1 MEEKP
6 EEITTDSGNIVE
18 RNPDGTFKEGHSKL
32 GGKQSGTRDF
42 ATDFDEV
49 VKDIAK
55 ENNLTVSD
63 VRKVL
68 LKQAYK
74 QAKDGNYSFY
84 KDIHDRVYGQA
95 VRKNEIS
102 GKNGELLQIIVPQA
116 VVESFNIHATNQE
129 TGRSNTE

>member
-1 MEEKP
+1 MEENNEK
-6 EEITTDSGNIVE
+6 IVE
-18 RNPDGTFKEGHSKL
+18 NSYTDPITGKFKPGNP
-32 GGKQSGTRDF
+32 GGGRTPGTRDF

-84 KDIHDRVYGQA
+84 KDIHDRVYGKPQEKIDHTTNGKDLPTPIMQITRD
-95 VRKNEIS
+95 VLTNDSNE
-102 GKNGELLQIIVPQA
+102 
-116 VVESFNIHATNQE
+116 
-129 TGRSNTE
+129 

>member
-1 MEEKP
+1 MEEIRKENSINTGKDP
-6 EEITTDSGNIVE
+6 KTGQFLPGNKFTPLDKVG
-18 RNPDGTFKEGHSKL
+18 RPA
-32 GGKQSGTRDF
+32 GTRDF

-49 VKDIAK
+49 VRDIAK

-95 VRKNEIS
+95 KQPVEHSGGVVLFADKETKN
-102 GKNGELLQIIVPQA
+102 A
-116 VVESFNIHATNQE
+116 VDTLIEDFIK
-129 TGRSNTE
+129 

>member
-1 MEEKP
+1 MGENRKENSINTGKDP
-6 EEITTDSGNIVE
+6 KTGQFLPGN
-18 RNPDGTFKEGHSKL
+18 KL
-32 GGKQSGTRDF
+32 TPLDKVGRPAGTRDF

-95 VRKNEIS
+95 TQKQEIKADVEIT
-102 GKNGELLQIIVPQA
+102 GGLTPDEKEKLL
-116 VVESFNIHATNQE
+116 NLLK
-129 TGRSNTE
+129 

>member
-1 MEEKP
+1 MEENTEIIP
-6 EEITTDSGNIVE
+6 EEQEII
-18 RNPDGTFKEGHSKL
+18 RNPDGTFVKGVSGNPK
-32 GGKQSGTRDF
+32 GRTAGTRDF

-55 ENNLTVSD
+55 ENNITVSD

-95 VRKNEIS
+95 KNTTDITTGGEKLPIS
-102 GKNGELLQIIVPQA
+102 INIINPNGN
-116 VVESFNIHATNQE
+116 NIQ
-129 TGRSNTE
+129 SN

>member
-1 MEEKP
+1 MEENNEIIP
-6 EEITTDSGNIVE
+6 EEQGKI
-18 RNPDGTFKEGHSKL
+18 RNPDGTFVKGISGNPK
-32 GGKQSGTRDF
+32 GRTVGTRDF

-95 VRKNEIS
+95 SQKTETTIIIPDKQSKEKVEQAIDS
-102 GKNGELLQIIVPQA
+102 YFNG
-116 VVESFNIHATNQE
+116 
-129 TGRSNTE
+129 

>member
-1 MEEKP
+1 MAKDT
-6 EEITTDSGNIVE
+6 EITEKNGYESGKDPVTGRFVE
-18 RNPDGTFKEGHSKL
+18 GNP
-32 GGKQSGTRDF
+32 GGGRPKGTRDF

-55 ENNLTVSD
+55 ENNMTVSD

-95 VRKNEIS
+95 KSTNDVNVNGSLTIQFANDFNKNVNTTPKTIGS
-102 GKNGELLQIIVPQA
+102 
-116 VVESFNIHATNQE
+116 NQE
-129 TGRSNTE
+129 

>member
-1 MEEKP
+1 MEENQEQQVENKP
-6 EEITTDSGNIVE
+6 ERDELGRLLPGHTA
-18 RNPDGTFKEGHSKL
+18 NPNGRTK
-32 GGKQSGTRDF
+32 GTRDF

-95 VRKNEIS
+95 VSKNEHT
-102 GKNGELLQIIVPQA
+102 GKNGEPLQIIVPQA
-116 VVESFNIHATNQE
+116 VAESFNIKPSESHTE
-129 TGRSNTE
+129 TGGSNTQ

>member
-1 MEEKP
+1 MPFTKNDP
-6 EEITTDSGNIVE
+6 NI
-18 RNPDGTFKEGHSKL
+18 NKEGRPKGS
-32 GGKQSGTRDF
+32 RDF

-95 VRKNEIS
+95 QSKTDITSGGQPIQWNEE
-102 GKNGELLQIIVPQA
+102 KTYLNETQLK
-116 VVESFNIHATNQE
+116 TN
-129 TGRSNTE
+129 TSS

>member
-1 MEEKP
+1 MEEIR
-6 EEITTDSGNIVE
+6 EEQEII
-18 RNPDGTFKEGHSKL
+18 RNEDGTFVKGVSGNPAGRTK
-32 GGKQSGTRDF
+32 GTRDF

-84 KDIHDRVYGQA
+84 KDIHDRVYGSATQKINIDA
-95 VRKNEIS
+95 DVRTDDGLTAEQKEALL
-102 GKNGELLQIIVPQA
+102 ELLK
-116 VVESFNIHATNQE
+116 
-129 TGRSNTE
+129 

>member
-1 MEEKP
+1 MEKNR
-6 EEITTDSGNIVE
+6 EEQEII
-18 RNPDGTFKEGHSKL
+18 RNEDGTFVKGVSGNPAGRTK
-32 GGKQSGTRDF
+32 GTRDF

-74 QAKDGNYSFY
+74 QAKDGNYSFF
-84 KDIHDRVYGQA
+84 KDIHDRIYGQA
-95 VRKNEIS
+95 KQTTELT
-102 GKNGELLQIIVPQA
+102 GKDGKDLIPDKQSEEKAQEAID
-116 VVESFNIHATNQE
+116 SFLNKK
-129 TGRSNTE
+129 

>member
-1 MEEKP
+1 MEQDQEKQVNNTENSRDEKGRLLP
-6 EEITTDSGNIVE
+6 GHTA
-18 RNPDGTFKEGHSKL
+18 NPNGRPA
-32 GGKQSGTRDF
+32 GTRDF

-95 VRKNEIS
+95 TSKTDITSGGQPITWNEQ
-102 GKNGELLQIIVPQA
+102 KTYLN
-116 VVESFNIHATNQE
+116 NQE
-129 TGRSNTE
+129 

>member
-1 MEEKP
+1 MEQDNEKIV
-6 EEITTDSGNIVE
+6 ENTTDNPYTDPITGKFKPGN
-18 RNPDGTFKEGHSKL
+18 P
-32 GGKQSGTRDF
+32 GGGRTPGTRDF

-84 KDIHDRVYGQA
+84 KDIHDRVYGTATQKTE
-95 VRKNEIS
+95 VT
-102 GKNGELLQIIVPQA
+102 GKNGGAIEITLTDTEKEDLKKLLQS
-116 VVESFNIHATNQE
+116 E
-129 TGRSNTE
+129 